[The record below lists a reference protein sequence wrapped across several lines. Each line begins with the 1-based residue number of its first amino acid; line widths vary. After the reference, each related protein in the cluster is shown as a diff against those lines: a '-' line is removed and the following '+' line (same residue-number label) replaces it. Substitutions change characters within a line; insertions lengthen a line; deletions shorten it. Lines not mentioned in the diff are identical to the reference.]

1 MNRSRRQRGATLIEV
16 LVAMFILAIGLLGLA
31 GLQAM
36 SVQSNQGAYYRSQAT
51 ILANDIADR
60 MRANR
65 TAALAGNYEQSSPP
79 STTSTPIGTP
89 TPAQRDLAEWN
100 TRLATSLP
108 EGKGTIVTSSN
119 IVTISIS
126 WEDARARIKS
136 SNESD
141 EQAAANRLETF
152 QYRTR
157 L

>member
-1 MNRSRRQRGATLIEV
+1 MNRPQRQHGATLIEV

-31 GLQAM
+31 GLQAV

-51 ILANDIADR
+51 ILAEDIADR

-65 TAALAGNYEQSSPP
+65 SAALTGDYAQASPP
-79 STTSTPIGTP
+79 ATTSTLSDTS

-100 TRLATSLP
+100 NRLATSLP
-108 EGKGTIVTSSN
+108 QGTGTVVSSSN

-126 WEDARARIKS
+126 WNDARARIKS
-136 SNESD
+136 PNETT
-141 EQAAANRLETF
+141 EQATARAMETF
-152 QYRTR
+152 EYRTR

>member
-1 MNRSRRQRGATLIEV
+1 MNRPRRQRGATLIEV

-65 TAALAGNYEQSSPP
+65 KAALAGDYAQSSPP
-79 STTSTPIGTP
+79 STSSTPSSTS

-100 TRLATSLP
+100 SHLASSLP
-108 EGKGTIVTSSN
+108 QGTGTIVTSSN

-126 WEDARARIKS
+126 WNDARARIKS
-136 SNESD
+136 TD
-141 EQAAANRLETF
+141 ETTQQATARALETF
-152 QYRTR
+152 EYRTR

>member
-1 MNRSRRQRGATLIEV
+1 MNRSRWQRGATLIEV

-36 SVQSNQGAYYRSQAT
+36 SVRSNQGAYYRSQAT
-51 ILANDIADR
+51 ILANDIADS

-65 TAALAGNYEQSSPP
+65 TAALAGNYAQSSPP
-79 STTSTPIGTP
+79 STTSTPSGTP

-100 TRLATSLP
+100 NRLATSLP
-108 EGKGTIVTSSN
+108 QGTGTIATSSN

-126 WEDARARIKS
+126 WNDARARIKS
-136 SNESD
+136 IDETS
-141 EQAAANRLETF
+141 EQAASRAMETF
-152 QYRTR
+152 EYRTR

>member
-1 MNRSRRQRGATLIEV
+1 MNRPRRQRGATLIEV

-65 TAALAGNYEQSSPP
+65 TAALAGNYAQSSPP
-79 STTSTPIGTP
+79 SATSTPIASP

-108 EGKGTIVTSSN
+108 QGTGTIATSSN
-119 IVTISIS
+119 IVTISIH
-126 WEDARARIKS
+126 WNDARARIKS
-136 SNESD
+136 TDETT
-141 EQAAANRLETF
+141 EQATARAMETF
-152 QYRTR
+152 EYRTR